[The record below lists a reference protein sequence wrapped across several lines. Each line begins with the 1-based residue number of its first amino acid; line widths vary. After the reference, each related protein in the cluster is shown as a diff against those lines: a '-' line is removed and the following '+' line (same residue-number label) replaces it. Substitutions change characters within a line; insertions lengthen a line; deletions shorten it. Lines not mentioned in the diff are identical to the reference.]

1 MSYILDALRRA
12 DAEREQGAVPSLHS
26 KPVPPALA
34 DADEG
39 EARGG
44 VPLVGWVAMAGSA
57 VVGAVLVWFFVGR
70 SDAPEPMP
78 QQPAMAAQPAP
89 VAPAPAPAPMA
100 ATARPEAAPATPVSP
115 PDATPLPPPA
125 PSRALAAPARAAPP
139 APASTPV
146 QRAAPEV
153 RTAGTR
159 PAAKAP
165 PPAVDENA
173 VIPSMSELPDD
184 IRRQLPQLTV
194 SGATYSRTASSRML
208 ILNGQI
214 FHEGDK
220 VANDLVLEQIR
231 LKSAVLSFRGTRYS
245 ISY

>member
-44 VPLVGWVAMAGSA
+44 VPLVGWATMAGSA
-57 VVGAVLVWFFVGR
+57 LVGAVLVWFFVGR
-70 SDAPEPMP
+70 SDAPEPP
-78 QQPAMAAQPAP
+78 SQPAVAAQPAP
-89 VAPAPAPAPMA
+89 MVAAPAPMA
-100 ATARPEAAPATPVSP
+100 TTAAPV
-115 PDATPLPPPA
+115 PPPA
-125 PSRALAAPARAAPP
+125 IPP
-139 APASTPV
+139 ATTPINTLPSPPTPAPM
-146 QRAAPEV
+146 QRAAPEL
-153 RTAGTR
+153 RTASAK
-159 PAAKAP
+159 PATKASA
-165 PPAVDENA
+165 PAVDENA

-184 IRRQLPQLTV
+184 VRRQLPQLSV
-194 SGATYSRTASSRML
+194 SGATYSKTASSRML

>member
-26 KPVPPALA
+26 KQVAPALA

-44 VPLVGWVAMAGSA
+44 VPLIGWIAMAGSA
-57 VVGAVLVWFFVGR
+57 LVGAVLVWFFVGR

-78 QQPAMAAQPAP
+78 PPVASVQPAP
-89 VAPAPAPAPMA
+89 AMPAPAPVTTTAQPEMAPPMPVPVPSPAPARAQTLPPPAAPAPAP
-100 ATARPEAAPATPVSP
+100 
-115 PDATPLPPPA
+115 
-125 PSRALAAPARAAPP
+125 
-139 APASTPV
+139 V
-146 QRAAPEV
+146 QRAIEP
-153 RTAGTR
+153 RTTTTTPAK
-159 PAAKAP
+159 PAAKAST
-165 PPAVDENA
+165 PAVDEN
-173 VIPSMSELPDD
+173 VVVPSMAELPDD

-194 SGATYSRTASSRML
+194 SGATYSKTASSRML

-220 VANDLVLEQIR
+220 VANDLVLEHIR